1 MTVVRSR
8 RTHAA
13 AWAVYIV
20 AAVLHMIALVTN
32 TGALALATKALL
44 APALIVAVL
53 SALSLTQRMA
63 KRLTFALALAF
74 LADIAPG
81 FTPWAHG
88 ATSVLFLL
96 ALVVYAATLAPYWLR
111 ELDGLHLLLA
121 IPYGGVVIGLFLACA
136 GGAGS
141 LLPLLVVYALV
152 LAAVAFL
159 SAGVNPLT
167 WIGGTLLL
175 LSSSVLGMSWF
186 LPGAWIPESDLWVM
200 GSYIA
205 GNALLVLGLLRT
217 VPARRWAPQ
226 PSSGASLVIIEG

>member
-1 MTVVRSR
+1 VVRSR

-13 AWAVYIV
+13 AWAVYLV
-20 AAVLHMIALVTN
+20 AAIVHL
-32 TGALALATKALL
+32 GALAVDAEILARATKALL
-44 APALIVAVL
+44 APMLIVVVL
-53 SALSLTQRMA
+53 SALPLHQRTA
-63 KRLTFALALAF
+63 RRLTLALSLAF
-74 LADIAPG
+74 LGDVVPG
-81 FTPWAHG
+81 FTPWTHG
-88 ATSVLFLL
+88 AASVLFLL
-96 ALVVYAATLAPYWLR
+96 ALIVYAITLAPHWVR

-136 GGAGS
+136 GGAGPP
-141 LLPLLVVYALV
+141 LPLLVVYALV

-200 GSYIA
+200 GSYLS
-205 GNALLVLGLLRT
+205 GQALLVLGLLRT
-217 VPARRWAPQ
+217 VTARRWAPQ
-226 PSSGASLVIIEG
+226 PSGASLVIIEG

>member
-1 MTVVRSR
+1 MRSR

-20 AAVLHMIALVTN
+20 AAIMHMVALATN
-32 TGALALATKALL
+32 TGALALVTKALL

-53 SALSLTQRMA
+53 SALSLTHRMA